1 MAHTF
6 MAHADAKIEEVVPRP
21 AFSAHHRVAV
31 PTIVTRSGWR
41 VWGGRGAPTAPRDF
55 APMKL
60 GQIQVKEP

>member
-21 AFSAHHRVAV
+21 AFSAHQRIAV
-31 PTIVTRSGWR
+31 PTIVARQGGR
-41 VWGGRGAPTAPRDF
+41 IRGGRGAPTAPRDF